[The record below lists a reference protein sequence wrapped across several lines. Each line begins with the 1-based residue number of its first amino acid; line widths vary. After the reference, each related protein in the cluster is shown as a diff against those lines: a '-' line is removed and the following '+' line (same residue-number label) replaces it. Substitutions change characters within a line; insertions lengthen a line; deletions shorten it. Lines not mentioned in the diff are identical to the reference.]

1 MTRNTIWESKPDII
15 SVIQSFWDLAS
26 TALAYMCACTQTSLS
41 TYSLSSQACLCSTG
55 FSIISFVDVPS
66 SHSPSPWGSI
76 LCFCKTQQQN
86 ISTTSWIFYW
96 STSFILLRRQQNLFQ
111 QPKGFFSYSYCLRH
125 CINVSLLKQSY
136 PIWISLQTFREKKEK
151 TLSQAAHRL
160 LVLLFT
166 DISLVVSL

>member
-1 MTRNTIWESKPDII
+1 MGIKTRYYFSHSELLRSGLHCFSIH
-15 SVIQSFWDLAS
+15 
-26 TALAYMCACTQTSLS
+26 ACMHTDFPKYLLLI
-41 TYSLSSQACLCSTG
+41 LSSVSFSIG

-76 LCFCKTQQQN
+76 LCFCKTRQQN

-96 STSFILLRRQQNLFQ
+96 STSFILLHGQQNLFQ
-111 QPKGFFSYSYCLRH
+111 QPEGFFSYSYCLRH

-151 TLSQAAHRL
+151 TLSQAPHRL